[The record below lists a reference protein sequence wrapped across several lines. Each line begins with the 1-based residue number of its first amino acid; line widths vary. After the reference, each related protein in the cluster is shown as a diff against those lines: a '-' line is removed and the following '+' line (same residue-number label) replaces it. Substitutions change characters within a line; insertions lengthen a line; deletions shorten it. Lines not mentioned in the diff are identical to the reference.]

1 MLYDDFRSKN
11 GHVQYALIK
20 SCVDGVVHT
29 VLDLNDYKGR
39 FLPGYE
45 TGYACDQPKSSS
57 SSSSP
62 ITHFDHLTYATY
74 KDQSGSV
81 IEWYKNIFNMHRFKI
96 EREDNGLVVRTGRS
110 GMNIK
115 VINEIEILSFEL

>member
-1 MLYDDFRSKN
+1 M
-11 GHVQYALIK
+11 
-20 SCVDGVVHT
+20 
-29 VLDLNDYKGR
+29 LDLNDYKGR

-57 SSSSP
+57 SP

-74 KDQSGSV
+74 KDQSSSV

-115 VINEIEILSFEL
+115 VIIEVEISSVD